1 VLDATVS
8 DRWLYG
14 WAVGDAAAGAASLLV
29 PLYVLALGGS
39 ALVVLVGLGFAIA
52 SGRGDSAGAAAGGGP
67 SVDTDD

>member
-1 VLDATVS
+1 MS

-14 WAVGDAAAGAASLLV
+14 WAVGDAAVGAASLLV

-39 ALVVLVGLGFAIA
+39 ALVVGLVVLVGLGFAIA